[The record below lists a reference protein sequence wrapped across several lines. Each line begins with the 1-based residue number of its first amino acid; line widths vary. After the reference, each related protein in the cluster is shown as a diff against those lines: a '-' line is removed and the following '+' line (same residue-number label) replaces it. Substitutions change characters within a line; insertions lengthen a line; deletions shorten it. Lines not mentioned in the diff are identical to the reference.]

1 MPSSAEVLAQVR
13 LFHDLSASE
22 LAAAAA
28 RFREDAFAPNA
39 VVFREGDAAVRF
51 WIVKSGQIKIVKYGE
66 GGKEIVLEVVPPGE
80 VFGGAA
86 MLMPQQPATAQ
97 ALAAAVTLSLT
108 LDEYKALLRD
118 FPAVAVRVIEMLGE
132 RMMGVIRMRMLVS
145 ERVERRIAHILLKLA
160 AKFGEETVDGWLI
173 STSLTREDIAELSD
187 TTIETAIRTMS
198 RFSKDGLVKTL
209 RGGYVVI
216 LDRRRLQALSE
227 GRPS

>member
-1 MPSSAEVLAQVR
+1 
-13 LFHDLSASE
+13 
-22 LAAAAA
+22 
-28 RFREDAFAPNA
+28 
-39 VVFREGDAAVRF
+39 
-51 WIVKSGQIKIVKYGE
+51 
-66 GGKEIVLEVVPPGE
+66 
-80 VFGGAA
+80 